1 MSKLFYR
8 FVDYLR
14 YQTAI
19 ERAESEHNKQG
30 KRFYVMP
37 VTESKTPKLIIMD
50 RKNFRMLK
58 SKKYIDHKACLHTLM
73 QESVYFTAHGNGSGF
88 LDEEGKRKKYALYKS
103 YCDAVRYG
111 KRKQ

>member
-1 MSKLFYR
+1 
-8 FVDYLR
+8 
-14 YQTAI
+14 
-19 ERAESEHNKQG
+19 
-30 KRFYVMP
+30 
-37 VTESKTPKLIIMD
+37 
-50 RKNFRMLK
+50 
-58 SKKYIDHKACLHTLM
+58 M